1 MTKPTTSLAQILTA
15 GILFVAAASIPAG
28 AAEVRPGPD
37 AGEAVLHGEALARL
51 NCARCH
57 EVGIAGES
65 PRPAAPPFW
74 SLSDRRPVATIAQM
88 LIEQAS
94 PEHTDMPTFEIT
106 QKQAEDIAAWISWVQ
121 PLAHG
126 RRLVIE
132 NYASCHAVTLTDE
145 SRHPD
150 APPFRLISKR
160 LPIEALEEAFA
171 EGIESGHPDM
181 PVFETDI
188 IQLQD
193 IISYIASIQTV
204 D

>member
-1 MTKPTTSLAQILTA
+1 MTQTLTA
-15 GILFVAAASIPAG
+15 GIFLAVAFAAPSK
-28 AAEVRPGPD
+28 AAEIKPGPD
-37 AGEAVLHGEALARL
+37 AGEAVHHGEALARL

-57 EVGIAGES
+57 AVGISGES
-65 PRPAAPPFW
+65 PNTGAPPFW
-74 SLSDRRPVATIAQM
+74 SLSDRRPVATIARM
-88 LIEQAS
+88 LIDQAS
-94 PEHTDMPTFEIT
+94 PKHSGMPTFEIT
-106 QKQAEDIAAWISWVQ
+106 EKQAEDIAAWIAWVQ

-126 RRLVIE
+126 RRLVTE
-132 NYASCHAVTLTDE
+132 NCSSCHAVTLTDE
-145 SRHPD
+145 SAHPE

-181 PVFETDI
+181 PVFEVDI

-193 IISYIASIQTV
+193 IISYIASIQTT

>member
-1 MTKPTTSLAQILTA
+1 MSATSAVRYCTRASRTARHLAAIVVALAVPATQAEILR
-15 GILFVAAASIPAG
+15 V
-28 AAEVRPGPD
+28 GP
-37 AGEAVLHGEALARL
+37 GEALARL

-94 PEHTDMPTFEIT
+94 PEHTDMPTFEVT

-132 NYASCHAVTLTDE
+132 NCASCHAVTLTDE

>member
-1 MTKPTTSLAQILTA
+1 MIKPATRMTQALTA
-15 GILFVAAASIPAG
+15 GIFLAAAFAAPSE
-28 AAEVRPGPD
+28 AAEIKPGPD
-37 AGEAVLHGEALARL
+37 AGEAVHHGEALARL

-57 EVGIAGES
+57 EVGISGES
-65 PRPAAPPFW
+65 PNTGAPPFW
-74 SLSDRRPVATIAQM
+74 SLSDRRSVATIARM
-88 LIEQAS
+88 LIDQAS
-94 PEHTDMPTFEIT
+94 PKHSGMPTFEIT
-106 QKQAEDIAAWISWVQ
+106 EKQAEDIAAWIAWVQ

-126 RRLVIE
+126 RRLVTE
-132 NYASCHAVTLTDE
+132 NCSSCHAVTLTDE
-145 SRHPD
+145 SAHPE

-181 PVFETDI
+181 PVFDVDI

-193 IISYIASIQTV
+193 IISYIASIQTT